1 MAGPGYSFLGE
12 EEAALVQRVL
22 AGWQL
27 SRYRFDE
34 PDSAEQSMVF
44 SLEREFEQ
52 RMGARHCIAVNSGT
66 SALLASLAAL
76 GVGPGDEVIVPG
88 YTFIATIAAV
98 VHRGAIPVLAEID
111 DSLTLDPED
120 VLRRIT
126 PSTKAIIAV
135 HMLGVP
141 CAMDELRTIA
151 DDHGLVL
158 VEDVAQACGAR
169 YRNRSLGTIG
179 DAGAFSL
186 NPFKIITAGDGGLIT
201 CNDDQVYERAFAFH
215 DHGFKPFR
223 QGVVDA
229 DSLFGMNLRMHE
241 LSGAVALGQLRK
253 IDDILATLR
262 RQKTMFSDAIGDLPG
277 VARRRLNDA
286 DGECCSL
293 LVLRFASV
301 EASAAVAAR
310 LGTSTLIDSG
320 RHYYGNMPQLLG
332 RRMPTTSECP
342 FSCAAHP
349 TAYRYEPH
357 MLPRTDDLLAR
368 SIALSVGVVDGYLG
382 SGFGIGPSSSPDDI
396 AAAAGA
402 LHSAVEEVV
411 ATAGRG

>member
-1 MAGPGYSFLGE
+1 MTGPGYFSLGE
-12 EEAALVQRVL
+12 EEAALVQRAL
-22 AGWQL
+22 DGWQL
-27 SRYRFDE
+27 SRYRFDDT
-34 PDSAEQSMVF
+34 DSAEQSMVF
-44 SLEREFEQ
+44 SLEREIEQ
-52 RMGARHCIAVNSGT
+52 RLGARHCIAVNSGT
-66 SALLASLAAL
+66 SALLTSLAAL

-98 VHRGAIPVLAEID
+98 VHRGATPVLAEID

-120 VLRRIT
+120 VVRRIT

-135 HMLGVP
+135 HMLGAP
-141 CAMDELRTIA
+141 CAMDGLRAIA

-158 VEDVAQACGAR
+158 VEDVAQACGGR

-201 CNDDQVYERAFAFH
+201 CNDDELYERAFAFH

-223 QGVVDA
+223 QGIVEA

-262 RQKTMFSDAIGDLPG
+262 QQKKRLSDAIGVLPG

-286 DGECCSL
+286 EGECCSL
-293 LVLRFASV
+293 LVLMFDSV
-301 EASAAVAAR
+301 DAADAVAAR
-310 LGTSTLIDSG
+310 LGTSTLINSG

-332 RRMPTTSECP
+332 RRMPTASECP
-342 FSCAAHP
+342 FSCASHP
-349 TAYRYEPH
+349 STYRYEPH
-357 MLPRTDDLLAR
+357 MLPQTDDILGR
-368 SIALSVGVVDGYLG
+368 SIALSVGVIDAYLG
-382 SGFGIGPSSSPDDI
+382 SGFGIGPFSPPEEI
-396 AAAAGA
+396 AAVSDA
-402 LHSAVEEVV
+402 LHSAVEEVA
-411 ATAGRG
+411 ATS